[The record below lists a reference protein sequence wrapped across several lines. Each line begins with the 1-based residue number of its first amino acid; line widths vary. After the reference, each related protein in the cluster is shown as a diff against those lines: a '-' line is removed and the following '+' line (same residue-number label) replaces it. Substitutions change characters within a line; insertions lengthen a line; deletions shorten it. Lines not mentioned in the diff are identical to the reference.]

1 MGKTRVIE
9 KYSNRNSEHFKR
21 KIIKIVFIQVALP
34 KLCHSALGYS
44 YEILNSIRLLIS
56 E

>member
-1 MGKTRVIE
+1 
-9 KYSNRNSEHFKR
+9 
-21 KIIKIVFIQVALP
+21 VALP

-56 E
+56 EWNTISQ